1 MKNDPT
7 IIYRPAE
14 QSDTDAIV
22 YFVDYWLS
30 GGAKHD
36 LAPGGGQ
43 DYFVPRARHE
53 GFLKKHHVLIALD
66 GNHIVGWAVTTQK
79 HSLIHLLV
87 AGDCRGQGVGQ
98 EMLARLNPQLVRS
111 KIDQTTGD
119 PTEFY
124 LQRGYQLTAQ
134 PIAGAKDNIRLLE
147 KTPETDTPSNGP
159 ENETLR
165 KIPNHRQTDRPRPGH
180 HCTTGPQPDPDGRKQ
195 HQRSRRTIDDILRT
209 TKPTTLL

>member
-1 MKNDPT
+1 MTPEIT
-7 IIYRPAE
+7 YRTAE
-14 QSDTDAIV
+14 KSDTDAIV
-22 YFVDYWLS
+22 TFVDYWLS

-66 GNHIVGWAVTTQK
+66 GNHIVGWAVTTPK
-79 HSLIHLLV
+79 NSLIHLLV

-134 PIAGAKDNIRLLE
+134 PIAGAKHNIRLLE
-147 KTPETDTPSNGP
+147 KTPETDTPMKGSQ
-159 ENETLR
+159 NETPATIR
-165 KIPNHRQTDRPRPGH
+165 NNRQPSPPCLDQPCG
-180 HCTTGPQPDPDGRKQ
+180 TGPPSDHTGRNPD
-195 HQRSRRTIDDILRT
+195 HRSRRTIDDILRT

>member
-1 MKNDPT
+1 MNEQIT
-7 IIYRPAE
+7 YRTAE
-14 QSDTDAIV
+14 KSDTDAIV
-22 YFVDYWLS
+22 TFVDYWLS

-66 GNHIVGWAVTTQK
+66 GNHIVGWAVTTPK
-79 HSLIHLLV
+79 NSLIHLLV

-98 EMLARLNPQLVRS
+98 EMLRLLNPELIRS

-124 LQRGYQLTAQ
+124 LERGYQLSPD
-134 PIAGAKDNIRLLE
+134 PIAGVKGNIRLLE
-147 KTPETDTPSNGP
+147 KKPEPGNTIEGIQNDPHREIQSDRQPGSPDSQKPRGPKLRTGNNDTHQ
-159 ENETLR
+159 
-165 KIPNHRQTDRPRPGH
+165 NHRP
-180 HCTTGPQPDPDGRKQ
+180 
-195 HQRSRRTIDDILRT
+195 SRTIDQVLRT
-209 TKPTTLL
+209 RINTQSP